1 MCPATPSPVTVR
13 FAPSPTGLLHVG
25 NARTALVNALFARRA
40 GGRVL
45 LRFDDTDAGRS
56 RADYVEAIRRDLAW
70 LGVTWD
76 NEVFQS
82 ARADR
87 HAEVV
92 AHLKGTGRLYACYET
107 PEELEYKRRRQRA
120 QGRPPIYDRAGLALT
135 DAERARLEAEGRR
148 PHWRLRLDPEDI
160 RWDDLVRGP
169 CHYDAAHLSDPVLV
183 RADGT
188 LLYTLPSVVD
198 DLDLG
203 ITHVIRGEDHVVNTA
218 VQIQLCRLLGG
229 TPPVHA
235 HLSLLTD
242 AAGGGLSKRLGSLSL
257 ADLRDDGLE
266 PLAVAALLARLG
278 TSDDIAPVADMA
290 ALVAGFDIA
299 HFGRATP
306 KFDPADLTRLNA
318 RLLHGMAYADARPRL
333 KALRVDGGPA
343 FWEAVRGNLERLAD
357 AAEWHAVAF
366 GDIVPRGASAEDAG
380 FLRTAREALPEEP
393 WDADTWRAWTGALKA
408 ATGRKGKGLF
418 RPLRLALTGREH
430 GPDLAAL
437 LPLMGRARALDRLA
451 RAALAA
457 DGHVR
462 SPSITHGPL
471 SDKGTSA

>member
-1 MCPATPSPVTVR
+1 MSPATSPVKVR

-25 NARTALVNALFARRA
+25 NARTALVNALFARHA
-40 GGRVL
+40 GGTVL
-45 LRFDDTDAGRS
+45 LRFDDTDAERS
-56 RADYVEAIRRDLAW
+56 RPEYVEAIRRDLAW

-76 NEVFQS
+76 AEAFQS

-87 HAEVV
+87 HAGIVDR
-92 AHLKGTGRLYACYET
+92 LKAEGRLYACHET

-135 DAERARLEAEGRR
+135 SDDRARLEAEGCR

-169 CHYDAAHLSDPVLV
+169 CHYDATHLSDPVLV

-198 DLDLG
+198 DMDMG

-278 TSDDIAPVADMA
+278 TSDDVAPVASMA
-290 ALVAGFDIA
+290 ALEESFDIT
-299 HFGRATP
+299 HFSRATP

-318 RLLHGMAYADARPRL
+318 RLLHGMDHATAQPRL
-333 KALRVDGGPA
+333 KALRADGGPA
-343 FWEAVRGNLERLAD
+343 FWEAVRGNLDRLAD

-366 GDIVPRGASAEDAG
+366 GDIVPRCDAPEDAA

-393 WDADTWRAWTGALKA
+393 WDADTWGIWTGALKA
-408 ATGRKGKGLF
+408 ATGRKGKALF
-418 RPLRLALTGREH
+418 MPLRLALTGQGR
-430 GPDLAAL
+430 GPELAAL
-437 LPLMGRARALDRLA
+437 LPLMGRARALDRLD
-451 RAALAA
+451 RAAVGGA
-457 DGHVR
+457 R
-462 SPSITHGPL
+462 QET
-471 SDKGTSA
+471 